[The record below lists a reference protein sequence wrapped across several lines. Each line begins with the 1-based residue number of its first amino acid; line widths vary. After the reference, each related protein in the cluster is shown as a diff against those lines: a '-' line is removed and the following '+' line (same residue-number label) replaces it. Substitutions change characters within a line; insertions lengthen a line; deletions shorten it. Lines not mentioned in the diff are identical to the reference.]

1 MQDTR
6 NYKVISLHLETI
18 LKQSLYIT
26 LGSLVMLFGLK
37 WLFHSL
43 PTFSFSL
50 RSLLLSVLIISIGYI
65 LLIVL
70 HEFFHLL
77 GFHLFGK
84 VPWKSMKVGA
94 DLKQGIAYA
103 TTTTH
108 MPNHAVKK
116 ALLLPFWMTGVFPAI
131 IGIVLGHNSLLIISA
146 LLIGGAAGDF
156 SMYHQLKKY
165 PNHWMIQDDPTLPKM
180 YIYNPDEK
188 AQ

>member
-1 MQDTR
+1 
-6 NYKVISLHLETI
+6 I
-18 LKQSLYIT
+18 LKLSLYIT

-50 RSLLLSVLIISIGYI
+50 RSFLSSVLIISIGYI

-94 DLKQGIAYA
+94 GLKQGIAYA
-103 TTTTH
+103 STTTH
-108 MPNHAVKK
+108 MPSYAVKK
-116 ALLLPFWMTGVFPAI
+116 ALSLPCVMTGLVPAI
-131 IGIVLGHNSLLIISA
+131 IGIGLVHNSLLNISA
-146 LLIGGAAGDF
+146 LLPGDDAGDF
-156 SMYHQLKKY
+156 SKYHPLKKY
-165 PNHWMIQDDPTLPKM
+165 PTNWMIKDDPT
-180 YIYNPDEK
+180 
-188 AQ
+188 